1 MTTKNGYLY
10 VYFYLSFIL
19 KCMTFNST
27 QGTQLDTTPL
37 SKSTNITKKFEG
49 QDSITCGF
57 TGCIR
62 PTAIKKNDNYIS
74 NTANTIVSFVI
85 QIILSVLIIAS
96 NTIAIVICTSKN
108 YESVR
113 VKVND
118 IVLSLAVADLLVGLA
133 LPYHSTVFVDQ
144 KITQNSVACFLRV
157 SITLQ
162 HVMASVFNLLL
173 VTIDRYVAI
182 LHPYIYYKAG
192 SLPRARL
199 FIVLVWS
206 YSVFACSIVCYWN
219 YGPRYMCSLT
229 EIATAEFFAA
239 FWAVP
244 FFIATTVI
252 LVLYARIFLV
262 AFKQEQR
269 MISDLN
275 FQHNSHHKVRDFK
288 YAKVKYRY

>member
-1 MTTKNGYLY
+1 MAVKKECL
-10 VYFYLSFIL
+10 YFYLCLLFVL
-19 KCMTFNST
+19 KCTTVNST
-27 QGTQLDTTPL
+27 QRNQLDTTHLCKSINTANKFGSQDGVAIGPIGNIESTT
-37 SKSTNITKKFEG
+37 SKVNS
-49 QDSITCGF
+49 
-57 TGCIR
+57 
-62 PTAIKKNDNYIS
+62 NYIS
-74 NTANTIVSFVI
+74 ATANTTASFVT
-85 QIILSVLIIAS
+85 QIILCVLIIAS
-96 NTIAIVICTSKN
+96 NMVAIVICTSKSH
-108 YESVR
+108 ESVR
-113 VKVND
+113 AKVND
-118 IVLSLAVADLLVGLA
+118 IVLSLAVADLCVGLT
-133 LPYHSTVFVDQ
+133 LPYHSTFFLDPS
-144 KITQNSVACFLRV
+144 ITQNRVACFLRV

-182 LHPYIYYKAG
+182 LHPYIYYQKG

-199 FIVLVWS
+199 LIVVVWS

-288 YAKVKYRY
+288 YAKVNYR